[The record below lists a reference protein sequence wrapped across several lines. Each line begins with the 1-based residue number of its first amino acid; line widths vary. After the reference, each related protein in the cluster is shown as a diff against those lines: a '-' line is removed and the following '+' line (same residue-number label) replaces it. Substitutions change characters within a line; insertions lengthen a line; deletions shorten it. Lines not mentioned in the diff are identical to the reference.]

1 MGLTLWLIRLFR
13 ILQLQ
18 AQWLTRV
25 LNVGL
30 TSLPF
35 LYRLLI
41 ENIFNQNQ
49 RWLYSSV
56 YFMYS
61 ELFTMCRPDQC
72 CLSLGC
78 CLFLGC
84 RKDILSH
91 TDRSDRSATGAELL
105 WQNRIALDIFY
116 CFWLRSR
123 TSHQCAFWI
132 RAPFRYES
140 LLPWS
145 NIGAE
150 TTLSGTQSL
159 PGQWTWV
166 SKCTVAIQTRI
177 LLYLFGF
184 QSLDLSWQQVYE
196 YGAYQ

>member
-1 MGLTLWLIRLFR
+1 MSTICTVYS
-13 ILQLQ
+13 LQCVGQ
-18 AQWLTRV
+18 TRA
-25 LNVGL
+25 
-30 TSLPF
+30 P
-35 LYRLLI
+35 
-41 ENIFNQNQ
+41 
-49 RWLYSSV
+49 
-56 YFMYS
+56 
-61 ELFTMCRPDQC
+61 C

-105 WQNRIALDIFY
+105 WQNRIVLDIFH
-116 CFWLRSR
+116 CFWLRST

-132 RAPFRYES
+132 RAFRHES

-145 NIGAE
+145 NICAE
-150 TTLSGTQSL
+150 TTLSGTQSV

-184 QSLDLSWQQVYE
+184 QSLDLSWQQVYVFTNMGLINSLPKPNCGSLM
-196 YGAYQ
+196 YMYKPQQPDWLRILGCNFF